1 MLDKPSTKWGADL
14 AALGPASFLK
24 TACPHDC
31 PSACALEVERLSP
44 TRIGRVRGSESN
56 DYTSGVCCT
65 KVSRYAERVHHPD
78 RLAHPMRR
86 VGRKGVGEFETITW
100 DQALDEIAER
110 FTRATR
116 LHGSETVW
124 PYHSGGNMGVIQR
137 WGLDRLRHAFR
148 YSRQQ
153 TTICV
158 TPAESGWR
166 AGVGE
171 LRGCDPREMAE
182 SDLILMWGGNP
193 VSTQVNAMTH
203 ITRARKNRGAKL
215 VVVDVYRTPTVAA
228 ADIALIVR
236 PGTDAALA
244 LGIMHVLLKEGYAD
258 RDYLQRLTDFDEQVE
273 RHIESW
279 TPERAAETTGLDVK
293 EIVDI
298 ARLYGKTK
306 RSFLRLGF
314 GFTRSRNGAANMHAV
329 TCLPAITGAWQNPG
343 GGAFFLALDN
353 WRLDT
358 KLAYG
363 LDLLDPTTRILDQ
376 SRIGAVLT
384 GDPQSLKDGPPV
396 TAMIMQN
403 ANSANVAPSSRKVAE
418 GLSREDLFL
427 CVHEQFMTPTARYA
441 DILLPAAM
449 FLEADDIYYGLGH
462 TYITAG
468 PKVLDRYEESWT
480 NHEVVCGIAQRLGS
494 DHPSFSMSAYELVD
508 ATLQASNRGTAAEAF
523 ETGWVEC
530 AEPFKDSHFLE
541 GFPTS
546 NRRFHFKPDWAAI
559 GPYAEGMQPL
569 PAYLENYEIADAEHP
584 FRLVAPPARSFLN
597 TTFTETSSSRS
608 REGGPR
614 AIIHPDDAAREG
626 LNNGDTVLIGN
637 RRGQLE
643 IPIRVET
650 SARAGV
656 VIVEGI
662 WPNTDFSGG
671 FGVNQLI
678 GDQPVPPNG
687 GSPFHDTAIWM
698 RRIS

>member
-1 MLDKPSTKWGADL
+1 MLDRPSKEWNSDP
-14 AALGPASFLK
+14 ALRATAGFVK

-44 TRIGRVRGSESN
+44 TRIGRVRGNASN

-65 KVSRYAERVHHPD
+65 KVARYAERVHHAD

-86 VGRKGVGEFETITW
+86 IGRKGEGEFQVITW

-110 FTRATR
+110 FTRAT
-116 LHGSETVW
+116 LSHGSETVW

-137 WGLDRLRHAFR
+137 WGLDRLRHAFK

-166 AGVGE
+166 AGVGQ

-203 ITRARKNRGAKL
+203 VTRARKNRGAKL
-215 VVVDVYRTPTVAA
+215 VAVDVYRTPTVAA
-228 ADIALIVR
+228 ADISLIVR

-244 LGIMHVLLKEGYAD
+244 LGMMHVLMKEGYAD
-258 RDYLQRLTDFDEQVE
+258 RAYLQRLTDFDENVE
-273 RHIESW
+273 RHIASW
-279 TPERAAETTGLDVK
+279 TPERAAAITGLEVQ
-293 EIVDI
+293 EIVDV

-329 TCLPAITGAWQNPG
+329 TCLPAITGSWQHSG

-353 WRLDT
+353 WRLNT
-358 KLAYG
+358 TTAHG

-384 GDPQSLKDGPPV
+384 GEPDALKGGPPV

-403 ANSANVAPSSRKVAE
+403 ANSANVAASSRKVAQ
-418 GLSREDLFL
+418 GLGREDLFL
-427 CVHEQFMTPTARYA
+427 CVQEQFMTPTARYA

-468 PKVLDRYEESWT
+468 PKVLERYEQSWT

-494 DHPSFSMSAYELVD
+494 PHPSFHMSAFDLID
-508 ATLQASNRGTAAEAF
+508 TTLQASNRGTAAEAF
-523 ETGWVEC
+523 DTGWVEC
-530 AEPFKDSHFLE
+530 AEPFADSHFLE
-541 GFPTS
+541 GFPS
-546 NRRFHFKPDWAAI
+546 SDRKFHFKPDWAAI
-559 GPYAEGMQPL
+559 GPYSKGMQPL
-569 PAYLENYEIADAEHP
+569 PDYLENYEVADAEHP
-584 FRLVAPPARSFLN
+584 FRLVAPPARTFLN
-597 TTFTETSSSRS
+597 TTFTETASSRS
-608 REGGPR
+608 REGEPR
-614 AIIHPDDAAREG
+614 ALIHPDDAAREG
-626 LNNGDTVLIGN
+626 IDDGETVLIGN
-637 RRGQLE
+637 RRGELR
-643 IPIRVET
+643 IPVRVEAT
-650 SARAGV
+650 ARPGV
-656 VIVEGI
+656 VVVEGI
-662 WPNTDFSGG
+662 WPNSSFAGG
-671 FGVNQLI
+671 LGVNQLI

-687 GSPFHDTAIWM
+687 GSPFHDTAIWIK
-698 RRIS
+698 RLS